1 LPNIFKKFS
10 QAKVE
15 PYQFPNEEN
24 LIYEE
29 PSVIEDE
36 ETPEPTEE
44 GPSAP
49 VDSNEGELEEKKEE
63 ERPEPKEPEP
73 KPKTPID
80 FASVQADQ
88 ILREARRQ
96 ADEILARAAQ
106 EAEAQA
112 QAARDAAREDGY
124 QAGYAQGAADAAQ
137 EGKRQREAQ
146 AAALEADVK
155 KFLEQ
160 ANTALERQMEEREED
175 LKELAMTV
183 AEKVVCV
190 SLKSSSEVISRMIQT
205 AIDKRKHKEWVRIYI
220 SECDAKSLTEIPPSL
235 ASALSA
241 LSDRVRIIPVAED
254 EPGTC
259 IIEMPDEIVD
269 ASASTQLNNL
279 RGIITDSHSMSG
291 AVNLR

>member
-1 LPNIFKKFS
+1 LPNIFKRFS

-15 PYQFPNEEN
+15 PYQFPEEEN

-29 PSVIEDE
+29 LPVIEEDTPEPVQE
-36 ETPEPTEE
+36 ETPEQVPE
-44 GPSAP
+44 P
-49 VDSNEGELEEKKEE
+49 NEGELEDLQEKKEE
-63 ERPEPKEPEP
+63 PAP

-80 FASVQADQ
+80 FANVQADQ

-96 ADEILARAAQ
+96 ADEILAKASQ

-112 QAARDAAREDGY
+112 VAAREAAKDEGY
-124 QAGYAQGAADAAQ
+124 RAGYAQGAAEAIQ
-137 EGKRQREAQ
+137 KVESQREEQ

-160 ANTALERQMEEREED
+160 ATTSLERKMDEQEED
-175 LKELAMTV
+175 LKDLALTV

-190 SLKSSSEVISRMIQT
+190 SLKSSSEVICRMIQT
-205 AIDKRKHKEWVRIYI
+205 AIDKRKRKEWVRIYI
-220 SECDAKSLTEIPPSL
+220 SECDAKCLTQIPPSL

-279 RGIITDSHSMSG
+279 RGIIMDTHSMGG
-291 AVNLR
+291 AVNSR